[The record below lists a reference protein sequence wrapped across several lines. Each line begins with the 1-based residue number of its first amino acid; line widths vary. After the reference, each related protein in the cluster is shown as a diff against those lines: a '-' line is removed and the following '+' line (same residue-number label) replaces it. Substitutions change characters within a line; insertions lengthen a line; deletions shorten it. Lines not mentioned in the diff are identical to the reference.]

1 MTPPALQRV
10 AERVRLAVPIA
21 VLALLC
27 AGASADARAVHR
39 GAPQYP
45 AGAQRPAISAAS
57 RPPLASAAP
66 TGGTQPGGTSTGTS
80 SNSQPAT
87 PKPATATPTGKAPA
101 TKPSAKKPKP
111 GLHGNPA
118 RALLAYQAMQQN
130 FYLQGTGLYKGE
142 PYSYLW
148 PFSQALAAT
157 VSLSDIPGETAKL
170 SHELHVRMFGL
181 QRYYEA
187 HSQSAASSSE
197 EPPATPA
204 APPPPS
210 FAGTVAPPLGAGGPS
225 YYDDNEWVGI
235 ELARIYKLDHE
246 AFALQQARQIMAFV
260 MAGWQTVGPNGKP
273 LPCPGGVP
281 FSNAST
287 NSSRNTVT
295 DGPAAELGVQLYW
308 LTHEPQYLNFA
319 EMAYAWVRQCLLSS
333 SGLYADH
340 IQNNGEIEP
349 TEWSYNQGTMMGA
362 GALLYQATHNS
373 AYLYDARQ
381 TASAA
386 LAYFTTEKLEL
397 ENPFFAS
404 VYFRNLLYLDSVSHD
419 PPGPKLAQAY
429 VDYAW
434 QNLRL
439 SGDLFVSGSPSTS
452 TLLGQA
458 AIVQLYSLLSTSP
471 GTYF

>member
-1 MTPPALQRV
+1 MIPPALQRV

-21 VLALLC
+21 LLALLC
-27 AGASADARAVHR
+27 AGATADAHATVRRA
-39 GAPQYP
+39 APQYP
-45 AGAQRPAISAAS
+45 AAAARPAISAPAAK
-57 RPPLASAAP
+57 PPVKSPA
-66 TGGTQPGGTSTGTS
+66 QPS
-80 SNSQPAT
+80 
-87 PKPATATPTGKAPA
+87 
-101 TKPSAKKPKP
+101 KP

-118 RALLAYQAMQQN
+118 RALLAYQAMQQS

-157 VSLSDIPGETAKL
+157 VSLSNIPGEAAKL

-260 MAGWQTVGPNGKP
+260 MAGWQTVGPSGKP

-308 LTHEPQYLNFA
+308 LTHEPQYLDFA

-349 TEWSYNQGTMMGA
+349 IEWSYNQGTMMGA

-373 AYLYDARQ
+373 AYLFDARQ
-381 TASAA
+381 TARAA

-458 AIVQLYSLLSTSP
+458 AIVQLYSLLSTP
-471 GTYF
+471 AYTYF